1 MAVDHA
7 GQWVRIN
14 AVFDQLLALP
24 PEARQAHLDGLAD
37 LEPEAR
43 DRLERMLASLST
55 GASFLDTP
63 AHASRDDADDVRG
76 GNSHTLSAGTR
87 VGAFV
92 VKSPIGRGGM
102 GEVYL
107 AQRADADFDQFV
119 ALKLI
124 HAGTTRL
131 DHFEAER
138 RILAALEHPNIARLI
153 DGGVADDGR
162 PYMAM
167 EYVDGQDIL
176 AYAQAHALDLDARLA
191 LLRQVCDAVDHA
203 HRNLV
208 VHRDLKPAN
217 ILVTAEGRAK
227 LLDFGIAKLIDSAS
241 TDTLTQAMLTPEYAA
256 PEQMEGGAITT
267 ATDVFA
273 LGVLLYELLAGVR
286 PWHLQGLPLP
296 GALRRM
302 LEVEP
307 PRPSEAGEAA
317 APVPARLLRGDLDAI
332 VLKALR
338 REPGERY
345 QSAAHLW
352 ADIERH
358 RQLRPVLAR
367 GDARSYRTR
376 RFLRRYRLL
385 VASTAAVVLAL
396 SIGLVAVTWQARR
409 IAQERDQVLTEVA
422 RAEAIKDYL
431 LLMFRTAGEN
441 QGAEPLTAK
450 QVLDQSAK
458 RLSAQ
463 YRDDPRTRAEIIE
476 AMGALYLY
484 MNDYDGAVPLL
495 SGYLDSPS
503 SQQTPAS
510 RAEISVL
517 LAEAELRRGN
527 AGQARRLLDVSQ
539 AFWNSEPR
547 RYRKSLIGS
556 RQLQAQIEKEEHG
569 LPRSIK
575 TLQASLVEHDAYFG
589 RRHVDTANL
598 LNSLGIA
605 YQSNGDIDLADAA
618 FKDSWAVH
626 QALGNER
633 TAGALLTL
641 GNWAIV
647 AYRKKD
653 IARAEQLL
661 LQATSTRRALYG
673 NSAALAA
680 MQANLGKIVLRA
692 GRPQDA
698 LVQLQQALPMS
709 LQYTGGHS
717 PLTVALLQSIAE
729 AQIQLGQLDPAS
741 QSLARAKDAARLN
754 SGEEQVLYAVCLG
767 IEARLQLARG
777 DRAQAQL
784 LAARMERTITA
795 LGEAGQPY
803 LAEVERLR
811 ADLDAP
817 AVRRQG

>member
-1 MAVDHA
+1 MAVDQA
-7 GQWVRIN
+7 GQWARID

-24 PEARQAHLDGLAD
+24 LGKRQAHLDGITD
-37 LEPEAR
+37 IEPDVR
-43 DRLERMLASLST
+43 DRLQRMLASLST
-55 GASFLDTP
+55 DSSFLETP
-63 AHASRDDADDVRG
+63 AHASPDGADGVRPAMH
-76 GNSHTLSAGTR
+76 HTLAAGSR

-92 VKSPIGRGGM
+92 IEGPIGRGGM

-107 AQRADADFDQFV
+107 AKRADTDFDQRV

-124 HAGTTRL
+124 HVGTTRL

-138 RILAALEHPNIARLI
+138 RFLAALEHPNIARLI

-176 AYAQAHALDLDARLA
+176 TYAQTHGLDLDALLA
-191 LLRQVCDAVDHA
+191 LFRQVCDAVDHA

-217 ILVTAEGRAK
+217 ILVTTDGRAK
-227 LLDFGIAKLIDSAS
+227 LLDFGIAKLIDSGG
-241 TDTLTQAMLTPEYAA
+241 TDTLTEAMLTPEYAA

-307 PRPSEAGEAA
+307 PRPSEAGHAS
-317 APVPARLLRGDLDAI
+317 APVPARLLRGDIDAI

-338 REPGERY
+338 REPAERY
-345 QSAAHLW
+345 QSPAQLW

-358 RQLRPVLAR
+358 QQLQPVLAR

-376 RFLRRYRLL
+376 RFLRRYRLV

-396 SIGLVAVTWQARR
+396 SIGLVAVAWQAHR

-450 QVLDQSAK
+450 QVLDQSAQ
-458 RLSAQ
+458 RLSQQ
-463 YRDDPRTRAEIIE
+463 YRDDPRMRAEIIE
-476 AMGALYLY
+476 ALGALYLY

-495 SGYLDSPS
+495 RGYLDSPD
-503 SQQTPAS
+503 SQQTRAS
-510 RAEISVL
+510 RAEISAL

-527 AGQARRLLDVSQ
+527 TAPARTLLDAAH
-539 AFWNSEPR
+539 AFWKTDPG

-569 LPRSIK
+569 LPHSIK
-575 TLQASLVEHDAYFG
+575 TLQASLVEHDEYFG
-589 RRHVDTANL
+589 RRHVETANL

-618 FKDSWAVH
+618 FKDSWSVH

-641 GNWAIV
+641 GNWATV

-653 IARAEQLL
+653 LARAEQLL

-692 GRPQDA
+692 GRPKDA
-698 LVQLQQALPMS
+698 LVQLQQALPIS
-709 LQYTGGHS
+709 LEYTGDHS

-729 AQIQLGQLDPAS
+729 SQIQLGQLDPAT
-741 QSLARAKDAARLN
+741 QSLERAKTAARAN
-754 SGEEQVLYAVCLG
+754 SGEEQVLYAMCLG
-767 IEARLQLARG
+767 IEARLNLARG
-777 DRAQAQL
+777 DRMQAQAS
-784 LAARMERTITA
+784 AARMERTITA

-803 LAEVERLR
+803 LPEIARLR

-817 AVRRQG
+817 AVKQQD

>member
-1 MAVDHA
+1 MTQGDP
-7 GQWVRIN
+7 GQWARID
-14 AVFDQLLALP
+14 AEFDRLLALP
-24 PEARQAHLDGLAD
+24 AEARRAHLDGLKEI
-37 LEPEAR
+37 EPEVR
-43 DRLERMLASLST
+43 QRLERMLAALSSS
-55 GASFLDTP
+55 ADFLETP
-63 AHASRDDADDVRG
+63 AQGVYAAGDDAGR
-76 GNSHTLSAGTR
+76 GNSHTLAAGTR

-92 VKSPIGRGGM
+92 VDRAIGRGGM

-107 AQRADADFDQFV
+107 AQRAGADFDQRV

-131 DHFEAER
+131 DHFESER

-162 PYMAM
+162 PFMAM
-167 EYVDGQDIL
+167 EYVDGQNIVT
-176 AYAQAHALDLDARLA
+176 YAQAHALDLSARLE
-191 LLRQVCDAVDHA
+191 LFRQVCDAVDHA

-217 ILVTAEGRAK
+217 ILVAADGRPK
-227 LLDFGIAKLIDSAS
+227 LLDFGIAKLIDSAN
-241 TDTLTQAMLTPEYAA
+241 TEALTQAMLTPEYAA
-256 PEQMEGGAITT
+256 PEQMEGGPITT

-307 PRPSEAGEAA
+307 PRPSDAGQAA

-345 QSAAHLW
+345 QSPAHLW

-358 RQLRPVLAR
+358 QQLKPVLAR

-396 SIGLVAVTWQARR
+396 SIGLIAVAWQAHR

-458 RLSAQ
+458 RLSEQ
-463 YRDDPRTRAEIIE
+463 YRDQPRTRAEIIE

-495 SGYLDSPS
+495 RGYLDSPD
-503 SQQTPAS
+503 SQQAPST
-510 RAEISVL
+510 RAEISAL

-527 AGQARRLLDVSQ
+527 AGPARELLDAAH
-539 AFWNSEPR
+539 AFWNNDPG

-556 RQLQAQIEKEEHG
+556 RQLQAQIEKEEDG

-575 TLQASLVEHDAYFG
+575 TLQASLVEHDQYFG
-589 RRHVDTANL
+589 RRHVETANL

-633 TAGALLTL
+633 TAAALLTL
-641 GNWAIV
+641 GNWATV

-653 IARAEQLL
+653 LARAESLL
-661 LQATSTRRALYG
+661 LKATSTRRALYG

-709 LQYTGGHS
+709 LEYTGDHS
-717 PLTVALLQSIAE
+717 PLTVAILQTITE
-729 AQIQLGQLDPAS
+729 AQIQLGQLELAT
-741 QSLARAKDAARLN
+741 QSLDRAKNAARVN
-754 SGEEQVLYAVCLG
+754 SGEEQVLYALCLG
-767 IEARLQLARG
+767 IEARLNLARG
-777 DRAQAQL
+777 DRPQAQL
-784 LAARMERTITA
+784 LAGRMERTITA
-795 LGEAGQPY
+795 LGDAGLPY
-803 LAEVERLR
+803 LPEIERLR
-811 ADLDAP
+811 TDLGAP
-817 AVRRQG
+817 VRKQ